1 MLEDIGPLMS
11 MHLII
16 IDNGEAVDT
25 VSFKRVPYTFNEMK
39 QILEAYRLATC
50 GIKNQDIELLGHA
63 TTISAKVNQRRHY
76 KREFDDILNILPEL
90 GAYGISVAHSGSIL
104 SLLFDSNDE
113 MKIRNAKKRLSKMYP
128 DATIRE
134 IKI

>member
-1 MLEDIGPLMS
+1 MIFKGRLLEDIGPLMP

-76 KREFDDILNILPEL
+76 KREFNDILNILPEL
-90 GAYGISVAHSGSIL
+90 ERTEYPWLIVVQFFLCYLIL
-104 SLLFDSNDE
+104 M
-113 MKIRNAKKRLSKMYP
+113 MK
-128 DATIRE
+128 
-134 IKI
+134 